1 MQVREQVKKSWFTV
15 FFPMIC
21 GCGGSKSRLA
31 KAASSEQS
39 GQMRDEKLHAVVARS
54 TFASKKAKNT
64 SRSEHAWKLR
74 CRSSARNCGAKHI
87 SKSKCT
93 EHFSVGAFVEFEMS
107 KKWTPL
113 WREARFQVK
122 MLKAPHVRTTFG
134 HWDVVSH
141 GRRKGLCTLSKISK
155 RWRFCSSFKSVDKR
169 GAYEEDRIC
178 EDAFSVAGAVQETCS
193 SEMLIGP
200 GAHFLRQVPFW
211 SMRSSVCA
219 ALNTEGVE
227 KSQNALIRGRQLCT
241 QLSIIEG
248 SLAELLCFLMLSTWK
263 IADVFVTFKNWGH
276 LKELLHFWCCQ
287 VQKLTKS
294 RRIASF
300 SNLSFSNDNYNYN
313 YNCDH
318 ATLHTLRYTNYTTL
332 QLQLEIQQQLL
343 LH

>member
-1 MQVREQVKKSWFTV
+1 MSKQCTQLWREAHFQVKMYRALQRRS
-15 FFPMIC
+15 IC
-21 GCGGSKSRLA
+21 GIW
-31 KAASSEQS
+31 
-39 GQMRDEKLHAVVARS
+39 D
-54 TFASKKAKNT
+54 
-64 SRSEHAWKLR
+64 
-74 CRSSARNCGAKHI
+74 
-87 SKSKCT
+87 
-93 EHFSVGAFVEFEMS
+93 VE
-107 KKWTPL
+107 KWTLL

-219 ALNTEGVE
+219 ALNAEGVE

-248 SLAELLCFLMLSTWK
+248 SLAELLCFFDVVNLKNCGRLCYVQKLRTSQRIAALLMLSSSK
-263 IADVFVTFKNWGH
+263 IDEVSQNSFVFKLVVFKR
-276 LKELLHFWCCQ
+276 Q
-287 VQKLTKS
+287 
-294 RRIASF
+294 
-300 SNLSFSNDNYNYN
+300 
-313 YNCDH
+313 
-318 ATLHTLRYTNYTTL
+318 L
-332 QLQLEIQQQLL
+332 QLQLQLRPRYITHTT